1 MPRFETIDTLSALNE
16 EAAAGTRVLVRGD
29 LNVPMQDGLITDA
42 TRIERLLPT
51 VMELTKRGCK
61 VIIMSHFDRPKGKV
75 VPKMSLRALLPVL
88 VKIFGGREI
97 AFLENPLGDTA
108 KTIVADLP
116 NGSIALAENL
126 RFFAGEESNDEN
138 FARALGKLGD
148 VFVNDAF
155 SVAHRAHASTQGLA
169 RIMPAAAGKSMQLEL
184 EALEK
189 ALANPER
196 PVVAVIGGAKVSTK
210 LEVLTNLTSK
220 VDRLVVGGAMANT
233 FLYAQGTTVGASL
246 CEKDMAEAAL
256 VVMNNAA
263 KVGCKLILP
272 SDVVVAEQLK
282 LGSIGETVHSSAVPP
297 NMMILDIGTN
307 TAQAIATELK
317 NCRTVLWN
325 GPLGAF
331 EYPPFDEGTKVVS
344 RAVAELTAQSKLNSI
359 AGGGDT
365 IAALVSANTLSRFSY
380 VSTAGGAFLEWLEGK
395 ELPGVAALYG

>member
-16 EAAAGTRVLVRGD
+16 RAAGTRVLVRGD
-29 LNVPMQDGLITDA
+29 LNVPMQDGVVTDA

-51 VMELTKRGCK
+51 IMELTKRGCK
-61 VIIMSHFDRPKGKV
+61 VVIMSHFDRPKGKV
-75 VPKMSLRALLPVL
+75 VPEMSLRALIPCL
-88 VKIFGGREI
+88 VKIFGGRKI
-97 AFLENPLGDTA
+97 AFLENPLGENA
-108 KTIVADLP
+108 KEIVASLP
-116 NGSIALAENL
+116 NGGIALAENL
-126 RFFAGEESNDEN
+126 RFFAGEESNDEK

-148 VFVNDAF
+148 AFVNDAF
-155 SVAHRAHASTQGLA
+155 SVAHRAHASTEGLA
-169 RIMPAAAGKSMQLEL
+169 RIMPAAAGRSMQSEL
-184 EALEK
+184 EALET

-233 FLYAQGTTVGASL
+233 FLYAKGTNIGASL
-246 CEKDMAEAAL
+246 CEKEMAEAAL
-256 VVMNNAA
+256 TVMNNAA
-263 KVGCKLILP
+263 EVGCKIILP

-282 LGSIGETVHSSAVPP
+282 LGSTGETVHISAVPP

-307 TAQAIATELK
+307 TAQAIAAELES
-317 NCRTVLWN
+317 CRTLLWN

-331 EYPPFDEGTKVVS
+331 EYPPFDGGTRVVS
-344 RAVAELTAQSKLNSI
+344 RAAAELTTQSKLHSI

-365 IAALVSANTLSRFSY
+365 IAALASANTLSRFSY